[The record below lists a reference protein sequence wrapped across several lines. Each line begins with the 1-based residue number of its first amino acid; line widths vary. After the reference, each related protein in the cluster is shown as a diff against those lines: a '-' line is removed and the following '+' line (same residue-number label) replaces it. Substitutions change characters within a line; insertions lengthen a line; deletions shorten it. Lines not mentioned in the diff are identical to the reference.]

1 MPSTPAATSDM
12 LRLLREGRGV
22 VVGRRAGI
30 EEWLLAGGAS
40 VWTLHGGG
48 AWGGPH
54 RPKKKAFGEAFS
66 PLGLRG

>member
-1 MPSTPAATSDM
+1 MPYATGEEWTKGVFMPSTPAATSDM

-48 AWGGPH
+48 MWGG
-54 RPKKKAFGEAFS
+54 AA
-66 PLGLRG
+66 